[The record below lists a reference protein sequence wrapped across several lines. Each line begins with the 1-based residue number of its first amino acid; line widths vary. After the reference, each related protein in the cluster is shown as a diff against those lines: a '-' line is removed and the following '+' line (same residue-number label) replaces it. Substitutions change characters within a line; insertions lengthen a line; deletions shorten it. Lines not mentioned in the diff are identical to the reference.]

1 MAIRAWKLTNFKA
14 MEAAMNRGRMV
25 TKAIPLLIGIGLF
38 LSACAVEPDYGAPAY
53 AYDDPIYGSLDFD
66 YGGWGGGWHHGWD
79 HGHGELGHEAH
90 GGWGHGFAGHAGF
103 SGHGGFGG
111 HGGGGHR

>member
-1 MAIRAWKLTNFKA
+1 
-14 MEAAMNRGRMV
+14 MEAAMNRGRMT
-25 TKAIPLLIGIGLF
+25 TKTIPLLIGIGLF

-53 AYDDPIYGSLDFD
+53 AYGDPNYGSLDFD

-79 HGHGELGHEAH
+79 RGRGDYGHAAG

-103 SGHGGFGG
+103 GG